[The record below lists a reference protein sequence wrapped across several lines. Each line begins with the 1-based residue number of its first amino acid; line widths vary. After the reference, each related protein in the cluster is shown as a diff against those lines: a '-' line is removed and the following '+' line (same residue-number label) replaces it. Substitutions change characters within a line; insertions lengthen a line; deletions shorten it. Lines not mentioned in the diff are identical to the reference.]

1 MSRLKNH
8 PPQNAGVRL
17 NLWKPRG
24 SGAVTGGGGRS
35 GGARS
40 VGFPG
45 PLTEVHPQAKR
56 GFFGLQMILP
66 ARWLMALLLGSAA
79 GGCTSAQPD
88 RPRAVDP
95 SAREQIRQ
103 LIGDGQCKHDADC
116 RTLAIGQ
123 KACGGPEAY
132 LAWSTRNTDEQ
143 VLVAVAARY
152 AKERR
157 LQLEKPGAL
166 ASNCAL
172 VSDPGAHCVAA
183 GPEAPPTQVDVR
195 PSVDATATPT
205 APRHCALRPTRGVGG
220 RAAD

>member
-1 MSRLKNH
+1 M
-8 PPQNAGVRL
+8 
-17 NLWKPRG
+17 
-24 SGAVTGGGGRS
+24 
-35 GGARS
+35 
-40 VGFPG
+40 GFPG
-45 PLTEVHPQAKR
+45 PLIEVHPQAKR
-56 GFFGLQMILP
+56 GFFGLQMILS

-79 GGCTSAQPD
+79 GGCTSAQPE

-183 GPEAPPTQVDVR
+183 GPEAPPTQVDVQS
-195 PSVDATATPT
+195 SVDATATTTST

-220 RAAD
+220 RAVD